1 RRHTRSKRDWSS
13 DVCSSDLGIATVW
26 TLVIFKQ
33 EENKIKKYE
42 EEDTV
47 ENEIKRSLEYESKS
61 LKSNVPILTWI
72 YTITI
77 IVSLIVFE
85 IGRASCREREWI
97 ARLDRV

>member
-1 RRHTRSKRDWSS
+1 MITAL
-13 DVCSSDLGIATVW
+13 VLLFVIATVW

-47 ENEIKRSLEYESKS
+47 ENEIKRSLEYERKS

-77 IVSLIVFE
+77 ILSLIIFGFYL
-85 IGRASCREREWI
+85 I
-97 ARLDRV
+97 